1 MGGIAD
7 VFDVRE
13 NPDIKVFD
21 HIVIGSSIRGFKINP
36 LLEKY
41 IEENKGCLK
50 EKVRG
55 FWVVCGN
62 MQKPPGPQQ
71 KETYIDNQLAKLC
84 GVGNVP
90 AKVFLGRITKDF
102 MDKETFEMMKQFEDY
117 DNLKRADC
125 LAFGKEILA
134 SMK

>member
-1 MGGIAD
+1 M
-7 VFDVRE
+7 E
-13 NPDIKVFD
+13 
-21 HIVIGSSIRGFKINP
+21 GFKISP
-36 LLEKY
+36 LIEKY
-41 IEENKGCLK
+41 IEENKSWLK

-55 FWVVCGN
+55 LWVVCGN

-71 KETYIDNQLAKLC
+71 KEMYIDNQLAKLC

-90 AKVFLGRITKDF
+90 AKVFPGRMTKDLLE
-102 MDKETFEMMKQFEDY
+102 KEALEMMQRIGQAQDY

-125 LAFGKEILA
+125 LDFGKEILA